1 MLRSLLSGFIR
12 DFVDQNPLSKVSIVV
27 TYKEGARLLSDFLD
41 SFSDHCE
48 KLQKFAEFE
57 GNPSLQNSLELA
69 LDNFQCVPSY
79 GSKEVLCLFSSLTN
93 CDPGDIFK
101 TLEKVQ

>member
-1 MLRSLLSGFIR
+1 MLRSLLASFIR

-48 KLQKFAEFE
+48 KLQKFSEFE
-57 GNPSLQNSLELA
+57 GNPSL
-69 LDNFQCVPSY
+69 
-79 GSKEVLCLFSSLTN
+79 
-93 CDPGDIFK
+93 
-101 TLEKVQ
+101 